1 MKSIGGI
8 VVNDKNV
15 GWAKTSVTTQTGGAK
30 TIEYQGNTDFLSE
43 ALSYI
48 KGNERYDDISISSD
62 PTTGTSTVTLSLN
75 AQTALAT
82 SDAVVVPEDEVRMPT
97 VAIVGSM
104 ASPNLHQA
112 PFFYSNANDKLSLL
126 AVQTIE
132 YLLKNKGFVV
142 ASDIAQ
148 FGGMD
153 TLYALWKCY
162 GMDTYLAPTYTMT
175 ISYFFEASASGKT
188 KLAQRILEAGKVW
201 SWSKVIES
209 IPSGVKPS
217 DIGVPAWLANA
228 PSISYDGDAITLTQS
243 FTGADKFP
251 NFYKRENED
260 LVYAPP
266 ALPTVAIQDIEEIS
280 SGTETETNGE

>member
-8 VVNDKNV
+8 LADDAI

-30 TIEYQGNTDFLSE
+30 TIEYQGNTDNLDD
-43 ALSYI
+43 ALAFI
-48 KGNERYDDISISSD
+48 KLNEKYDDISISSD
-62 PTTGTSTVTLSLN
+62 PTSGTSTITLTVN

-82 SDAVVVPEDEVRMPT
+82 DTSTIPDGEVRMPQ
-97 VAIVGSM
+97 VAITGSM
-104 ASPNLHQA
+104 ASPNLHQS
-112 PFFYSNANDKLSLL
+112 PFFYKDANDPLSLL

-142 ASDIAQ
+142 EGDIAQ
-148 FGGMD
+148 FGATD

-175 ISYFFEASASGKT
+175 ITYSFEANANGKA
-188 KLAQRILEAGKVW
+188 KLSERILEAGKVF
-201 SWSKVIES
+201 SWATVIAS
-209 IPSGVKPS
+209 IPTGVQPAS
-217 DIGVPAWLANA
+217 IGVPAWLANA

-251 NFYKRENED
+251 NFYKRENEN

-266 ALPTVAIQDIEEIS
+266 ALPTVVIQEIEEAT
-280 SGTETETNGE
+280 SGEE

>member
-8 VVNDKNV
+8 LAEEAI

-30 TIEYQGNTDFLSE
+30 TIEYQGNTDNLSE
-43 ALSYI
+43 ALAYI
-48 KGNERYDDISISSD
+48 KGAEKYDDITISND
-62 PTTGTSTVTLSLN
+62 PTSGTSTVTLSVN
-75 AQTALAT
+75 AQTALT
-82 SDAVVVPEDEVRMPT
+82 EEDSTIPENEVRMPS
-97 VAIVGSM
+97 VSIVGSM

-112 PFFYSNANDKLSLL
+112 PFFYSNENDKLSLL

-142 ASDIAQ
+142 AGDIAQ
-148 FGGMD
+148 FGATD

-175 ISYFFEASASGKT
+175 ITYYFEANASGKA
-188 KLAQRILEAGKVW
+188 KLSSRILEAGKVFAW
-201 SWSKVIES
+201 ASVIAD
-209 IPSGVKPS
+209 IPNGVKPI
-217 DIGVPAWLANA
+217 DIGVAAWLANA

-251 NFYKRENED
+251 NFYKREND
-260 LVYAPP
+260 NLVYAPP
-266 ALPTVAIQDIEEIS
+266 ALPTVVVQEIEEAT
-280 SGTETETNGE
+280 SGEE